1 MLKVIDEKL
10 IGTKKEAIEHFE
22 NLLNFLNSKDHSQK
36 VKNIINELKKS
47 EKIDVKIHFNSMDD
61 EFHLID

>member
-22 NLLNFLNSKDHSQK
+22 NLLNFINEEDHIQK
-36 VKNIINELKKS
+36 VKNILDELKNCKKYNV
-47 EKIDVKIHFNSMDD
+47 EIYFQQMDD
-61 EFHLID
+61 NFHIID